1 MLETRTWFPE
11 NASAAE
17 RWEPG
22 PREARAAQL
31 PLQPSQLS
39 EALLGRRRGSFQT
52 LLLRRILSR
61 CCFKMQVNIQE
72 ELGGGQNDELTSS
85 RENTKKRNQLLHH

>member
-72 ELGGGQNDELTSS
+72 ELGGGAE
-85 RENTKKRNQLLHH
+85 